1 MAMQDDDDVH
11 LPLAEKLV
19 QHPLRWS
26 TPTTDLQNDSSKL
39 ELRFLK
45 PISYTEFNW
54 AYLVF
59 LLSKIVP
66 QPRTRISFILVKRFL
81 IPRTCIPFFSQK
93 YFLYFSTENWKGTF
107 NLELVIVLTHLL
119 ILPQP
124 VLVVLS
130 ILLSSLSASLLLSC
144 HLPIQ
149 EIIFAIVMVF
159 FLDNNPTER
168 FLHLPLFLI
177 LLLLLLLIFW

>member
-1 MAMQDDDDVH
+1 MLTMTMAMQDDDDVH

-26 TPTTDLQNDSSKL
+26 TPTADLQNYSSKL

-59 LLSKIVP
+59 LLSKIVL

-81 IPRTCIPFFSQK
+81 IPRTCIPFFFSK
-93 YFLYFSTENWKGTF
+93 IFLVFLNWKGTL
-107 NLELVIVLTHLL
+107 NLELVIFLTHLL

-159 FLDNNPTER
+159 FLDNNPTEQ
-168 FLHLPLFLI
+168 FLHLPLF
-177 LLLLLLLIFW
+177 LLLLLLIFW